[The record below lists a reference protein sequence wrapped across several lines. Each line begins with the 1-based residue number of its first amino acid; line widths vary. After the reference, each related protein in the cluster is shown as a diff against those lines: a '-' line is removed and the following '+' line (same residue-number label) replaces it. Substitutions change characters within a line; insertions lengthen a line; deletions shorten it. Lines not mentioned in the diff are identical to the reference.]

1 MDSDFRIDIGEVQRA
16 IDVGEITALYFPLL
30 RKTLLMDTRTTG
42 VDGPMIKVVPM
53 ASSPEERFRDLV
65 RMRPRLPKPESINI
79 VPWPKYV
86 ASLVRLEVWDHIVRR
101 FLEASHKPSLMVFMV
116 QREVARRMAASPGD
130 MSLLSVAVQL
140 YGRPRIVSYVP
151 PRAFRPAPKV
161 TSAIVRIDVFTK
173 PAVAFERP
181 DDFFDVVRAG
191 FSAPRKQLRN
201 SLTHG
206 LAISSE
212 AAVGL
217 LTQADID
224 PRRRAE
230 TLSLHEWDL
239 LYRAHQG
246 QGS

>member
-101 FLEASHKPSLMVFMV
+101 FLEIGPPEIVKRCEECLEELKRLE
-116 QREVARRMAASPGD
+116 REE
-130 MSLLSVAVQL
+130 L
-140 YGRPRIVSYVP
+140 
-151 PRAFRPAPKV
+151 
-161 TSAIVRIDVFTK
+161 
-173 PAVAFERP
+173 
-181 DDFFDVVRAG
+181 
-191 FSAPRKQLRN
+191 
-201 SLTHG
+201 
-206 LAISSE
+206 
-212 AAVGL
+212 
-217 LTQADID
+217 
-224 PRRRAE
+224 RRAITGENYE
-230 TLSLHEWDL
+230 TLWDVAGTQKGAEVDDDDEEL
-239 LYRAHQG
+239 V
-246 QGS
+246 